1 MLKPVH
7 ALVGSDV
14 FLQLEALVGIT
25 AELPKGTQRVDVDGE
40 TAELGNVLDEVR
52 SFAMFSESKLIVI
65 RSADDF
71 VSRFRGQ
78 MEDYVEK
85 PAADSVVVLRMNSL
99 PKNQRIYKLI
109 DKHGRIHPCEPPAQ
123 KDLPAWI
130 VKRAQDAHS
139 LAIPLDAARVLA
151 DLIGNDLGRL
161 DNEIEKVA
169 LQADGKVD
177 AATIARSIS
186 FQREQ
191 EMWDMTDEVAA
202 GHTASAV
209 KRWRKLVQMDSSTEF
224 RAVTWL
230 TIWLEKVR
238 KYYTLKRQ
246 GLNEAAVLKELKIW
260 PFDKQRPFVENAVKL
275 GEKRTGQLVELLADI
290 DRRSKS
296 GLGEMVQNVERFI
309 LAAGQQPAA
318 TSNR

>member
-14 FLQLEALVGIT
+14 FLQLEALAGIT
-25 AELPKGTQRVDVDGE
+25 AELPRGTQRIDVDGE

-65 RSADDF
+65 RSADEF
-71 VSRFRGQ
+71 VSRFREK
-78 MEDYVEK
+78 MEDYVAK
-85 PAADSVVVLRMNSL
+85 PAADSVVILRMNSL

-109 DKHGRIHPCEPPAQ
+109 DKHGQIHPCEPPAQ

-130 VKRAQDAHS
+130 VKRAKDAHD
-139 LAIPLDAARVLA
+139 LAVPLDAARVLA

-177 AATIARSIS
+177 AATIARSVS

-209 KRWRKLVQMDSSTEF
+209 TRWRKLVQMDSSTEF

-246 GLNEAAVLKELKIW
+246 GLNEAAILKELKIW
-260 PFDKQRPFVENAVKL
+260 PFDKQRPFVENALKL

-309 LAAGQQPAA
+309 LAAGQPTARG
-318 TSNR
+318 TR